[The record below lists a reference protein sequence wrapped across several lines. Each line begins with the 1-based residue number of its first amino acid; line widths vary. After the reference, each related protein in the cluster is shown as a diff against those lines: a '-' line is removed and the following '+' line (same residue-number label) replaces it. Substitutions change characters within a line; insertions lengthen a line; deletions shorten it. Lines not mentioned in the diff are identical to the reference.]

1 MRGHKAKNESQKEVE
16 VLVGFLLEAS
26 DKDLFLLV
34 LPVPE
39 ATPFP
44 KHGLVTQCVPP
55 VVRPSFVS
63 FACCKD
69 STVTYTDYSL
79 PISRA

>member
-1 MRGHKAKNESQKEVE
+1 M
-16 VLVGFLLEAS
+16 GFLLEAS

-55 VVRPSFVS
+55 LFRLPVVKIVQSHTQNTPRPSQELKGPPAMEVNTVS
-63 FACCKD
+63 
-69 STVTYTDYSL
+69 S
-79 PISRA
+79 SRL